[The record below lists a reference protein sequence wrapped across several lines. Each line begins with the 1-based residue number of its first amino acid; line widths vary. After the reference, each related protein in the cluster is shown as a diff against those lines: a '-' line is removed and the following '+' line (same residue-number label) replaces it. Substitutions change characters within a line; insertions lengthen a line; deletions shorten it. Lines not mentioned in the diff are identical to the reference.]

1 MVINLIVLIALILLS
16 MIFSATESAF
26 LSINKLRLRV
36 LRGKKNKK
44 ALRTGSL
51 LDSKTKLLNTILLGN
66 NLVNVGLTA
75 LLTAIALEMYG
86 ERGVEIAAIF
96 STVVLLL
103 FGEITPKTIASSYP
117 EKIAFAVAPFIS
129 FLTKLF
135 APVVSFLGK
144 ISELIARLFG
154 VNTASKSVS
163 FTEED
168 IKTFIDA
175 GEEEGVIEQNEK
187 KMLRQVFKFTDLTAK
202 EIMVPRTEI
211 VAIPLESTYQ
221 EILDLA
227 ENTSFSRFPVYKD
240 GIDDICGFVYLK
252 DMLFFDEVES
262 FSVKKV
268 MRPPLF
274 ILENRRISS
283 IRKIFKENKQSI
295 AIIVDEYSGTSGL
308 VTIENLTREIFGSAG
323 KEQSLDEDEKLTE
336 ISEDSF
342 IVDGSMRLVELS
354 EKLGIELKS
363 EFYDTVG
370 GFITEKLGDMPQAGS
385 EVKFDFGKM
394 TVQTLDGHRVESVLV
409 SLKTEAEGEK

>member
-1 MVINLIVLIALILLS
+1 

-75 LLTAIALEMYG
+75 LLTAIALEMYD

-252 DMLFFDEVES
+252 DMLFFDDVES

-323 KEQSLDEDEKLTE
+323 KEQSLDKDEKLTE

>member
-1 MVINLIVLIALILLS
+1 

-86 ERGVEIAAIF
+86 ERGVEIAAII

-370 GFITEKLGDMPQAGS
+370 GFVTEKLGDMPQAGS

>member
-1 MVINLIVLIALILLS
+1 MV
-16 MIFSATESAF
+16 FSATESAF

-66 NLVNVGLTA
+66 NLVNVGLTS
-75 LLTAIALEMYG
+75 LLTALALEMYG
-86 ERGVEIAAIF
+86 ERGVEIAAVF
-96 STVVLLL
+96 STVVLLI
-103 FGEITPKTIASSYP
+103 FGEITPKTIASTYP
-117 EKIAFAVAPFIS
+117 EKIAFAVSPFIS

-135 APVVSFLGK
+135 GPIVSFLAK
-144 ISELIARLFG
+144 ISEVIARLFG
-154 VNTASKSVS
+154 VNIASKTVS

-175 GEEEGVIEQNEK
+175 GEEEGVIEQKEK
-187 KMLRQVFKFTDLTAK
+187 QMLRQVFKFTDLTAK

-211 VAIPLESTYQ
+211 IAIPLEATYQ

-227 ENTSFSRFPVYKD
+227 ENTSFSRFPVYKG

-252 DMLFFDEVES
+252 DMLFFDDVEG

-295 AIIVDEYSGTSGL
+295 AVIVDEYSGTSGL
-308 VTIENLTREIFGSAG
+308 VTIENLTREIFGNV
-323 KEQSLDEDEKLTE
+323 EQETAADAKEKLTE

-342 IVDGSMRLVELS
+342 IVDGSMRIGELS

-370 GFITEKLGDMPQAGS
+370 GFITEKLGDIPKVDT
-385 EVKFDFGKM
+385 EVKFELGTM
-394 TVQTLDGHRVESVLV
+394 TVQKLDGHRVESVLIQ
-409 SLKTEAEGEK
+409 LKTEAEDEK

>member
-1 MVINLIVLIALILLS
+1 

-86 ERGVEIAAIF
+86 ERGVEIAAIV

-252 DMLFFDEVES
+252 DMLFFDDVES

>member
-1 MVINLIVLIALILLS
+1 

-103 FGEITPKTIASSYP
+103 FCEITPKTIASSYP

-252 DMLFFDEVES
+252 DMLFFDDVES

>member
-252 DMLFFDEVES
+252 DMLFFDDVES

-323 KEQSLDEDEKLTE
+323 KEQSLDEDKKLTE

>member
-1 MVINLIVLIALILLS
+1 

-252 DMLFFDEVES
+252 DMLFFDDVES

-323 KEQSLDEDEKLTE
+323 KEQSLDEDKKLTE